1 MKDKLLI
8 SVIVT
13 TYNRPDALALVLE
26 GLLDQ
31 ADRRFEIIV
40 ADDGST
46 GETRKVVASF
56 QQQRRPDG
64 PRLLHAWHAD
74 TGFRLSAVR
83 NLGVHAAKGA
93 YLIFLDGD
101 CVPQT
106 NFVSRHRELAEPGY
120 LVSGSRVLL
129 SQRLSTRF
137 LAGAAPAVHRKN
149 LGYWLAQ
156 RLSGNINKFLPLLS
170 FGDSTMRHYSE
181 VKWQRIKGCNLGM
194 WRSDYARVNGCDET
208 FVGWGHEDA
217 DLVLCLARTGVRR
230 KGGAFATEVFH
241 LWHRENA
248 RTTESENRKRVEER
262 MKTGLVEAPR
272 GLREHPQPDEV
283 IA

>member
-1 MKDKLLI
+1 MKDNMLI
-8 SVIVT
+8 SVIVS
-13 TYNRPDALALVLE
+13 TYNRPDALAVVLE
-26 GLLDQ
+26 GLLAQ
-31 ADRRFEIIV
+31 TDRRFEIIV

-46 GETRKVVASF
+46 EETRKVVASF
-56 QQQRRPDG
+56 QQRQPAG

-83 NLGVHAAKGA
+83 NLGVHVASGD

-120 LVSGSRVLL
+120 MVSGSRVLL
-129 SQRLSTRF
+129 SQRLTAHF
-137 LAGAAPAVHRKN
+137 LAAAEPAVHEKS

-170 FGDSTMRHYSE
+170 FGDSAMRHYSE

-217 DLVLCLARTGVRR
+217 DLVLRLARSGVKR

-241 LWHRENA
+241 LWHRENTRA
-248 RTTESENRKRVEER
+248 AESENRRRVEER
-262 MKTGLVEAPR
+262 MRTGLVEAPR
-272 GLREHPQPDEV
+272 GLRDHPQPDEI

>member
-1 MKDKLLI
+1 MKDNMLV

-26 GLLDQ
+26 GLLAQ
-31 ADRRFEIIV
+31 TDRRFEIIV
-40 ADDGST
+40 ADDGSAE
-46 GETRKVVASF
+46 ETRKVVASF
-56 QQQRRPDG
+56 RKRRTDG
-64 PRLLHAWHAD
+64 PGLLHAWHAD

-83 NLGVHAAKGA
+83 NLGVYAAQGD

-106 NFVSRHRELAEPGY
+106 NFVCRHRELAETGY
-120 LVSGSRVLL
+120 MISGSRVLL
-129 SQRLSTRF
+129 SQRLTTRF
-137 LAGAAPAVHRKN
+137 LAGAEPPVHRKS

-156 RLSGNINKFLPLLS
+156 RLSGNINKFVPLIS
-170 FGDSTMRHYSE
+170 VGDSAMRHYSE

-217 DLVLCLARTGVRR
+217 DLVLRLARAGVKR

-248 RTTESENRKRVEER
+248 RTTESENRRRVEER
-262 MKTGLVEAPR
+262 MKTGLVEAPS
-272 GLREHPQPDEV
+272 GLRQHPQPDEV
-283 IA
+283 IE

>member
-1 MKDKLLI
+1 MKNDMLI
-8 SVIVT
+8 SVIVS
-13 TYNRPDALALVLE
+13 TYNRPDALAVVLK
-26 GLLDQ
+26 GLLAQ
-31 ADRRFEIIV
+31 TDRRFEIIV

-46 GETRKVVASF
+46 EETRKLVASF
-56 QQQRRPDG
+56 RQRQPAG

-83 NLGVHAAKGA
+83 TLGVHVASGD

-120 LVSGSRVLL
+120 MVSGSRVLL
-129 SQRLSTRF
+129 SQRLTARF
-137 LAGAAPAVHRKN
+137 LAAADPAVHEKS

-170 FGDSTMRHYSE
+170 FGDSAMRHYSE

-217 DLVLCLARTGVRR
+217 DLVLRLARSGVKR

-248 RTTESENRKRVEER
+248 RATESENRKRVEER
-262 MKTGLVEAPR
+262 MQTGLVEAPR
-272 GLREHPQPDEV
+272 GLRDHPQPDEV

>member
-1 MKDKLLI
+1 MKDNMLI
-8 SVIVT
+8 SVIVS
-13 TYNRPDALALVLE
+13 TYNRPDALAVVLE
-26 GLLDQ
+26 GLLAQ
-31 ADRRFEIIV
+31 TDRRFEIIV

-46 GETRKVVASF
+46 EETRKVVASF
-56 QQQRRPDG
+56 QQRQPAG

-83 NLGVHAAKGA
+83 NLGVHVASGD

-120 LVSGSRVLL
+120 MVSGSRVLL
-129 SQRLSTRF
+129 SQRLTAHF
-137 LAGAAPAVHRKN
+137 LAAAEPAVHEKS

-170 FGDSTMRHYSE
+170 FGDSAMRHYSE

-217 DLVLCLARTGVRR
+217 DLVLRLARSGVKR

-248 RTTESENRKRVEER
+248 RATESENRRRVEER
-262 MKTGLVEAPR
+262 MQTGLIEAPR
-272 GLREHPQPDEV
+272 GLRDHPQPDEV

>member
-1 MKDKLLI
+1 MKDNMLI
-8 SVIVT
+8 SVIVS
-13 TYNRPDALALVLE
+13 TYNRPDALAVVLE
-26 GLLDQ
+26 GLLAQ
-31 ADRRFEIIV
+31 TDRRFEIIV

-46 GETRKVVASF
+46 EETRKVVASF
-56 QQQRRPDG
+56 QQRQPAG
-64 PRLLHAWHAD
+64 PRLLHAWHTD

-83 NLGVHAAKGA
+83 NLGVHVASGD

-120 LVSGSRVLL
+120 MVSGSRVLL
-129 SQRLSTRF
+129 SQRLTAHF
-137 LAGAAPAVHRKN
+137 LAAAEPAVHEKS

-170 FGDSTMRHYSE
+170 FGDSAMRHYSE

-217 DLVLCLARTGVRR
+217 DLVLRLARSGVKR

-248 RTTESENRKRVEER
+248 RATESENRRRVEER
-262 MKTGLVEAPR
+262 MQTGLIEAPR
-272 GLREHPQPDEV
+272 GLRDHPQPDEV

>member
-1 MKDKLLI
+1 MKDNMLI

-26 GLLDQ
+26 GLLAQ
-31 ADRRFEIIV
+31 TDRHFEVIV

-46 GETRKVVASF
+46 EATRKVVASF
-56 QQQRRPDG
+56 RQRWPHETG
-64 PRLLHAWHAD
+64 MLHAWHAD

-83 NLGVHAAKGA
+83 NLGVHAAKGD

-101 CVPQT
+101 CVPPMV
-106 NFVSRHRELAEPGY
+106 FVSRHRELAEPGY
-120 LVSGSRVLL
+120 MVSGSRVLL
-129 SQRLSTRF
+129 SQRITTHF
-137 LAGAAPAVHRKN
+137 LGEAAPAVHRKS

-156 RLSGNINKFLPLLS
+156 RLRGNINKFVPLLG
-170 FGDSTMRHYSE
+170 FGDSPMRHYRE

-208 FVGWGHEDA
+208 FTGWGHEDA
-217 DLVLCLARTGVRR
+217 DLVLRLARAGVKR

-248 RTTESENRKRVEER
+248 RTAESENRKRVEER
-262 MKTGLVEAPR
+262 MHTGLVEAPQ
-272 GLREHPQPDEV
+272 GLRDHPCPDEV
-283 IA
+283 IT

>member
-1 MKDKLLI
+1 MDNMLI
-8 SVIVT
+8 SVIVS
-13 TYNRPDALALVLE
+13 TYNRPDALALVLA
-26 GLLDQ
+26 GLVDQ
-31 ADRRFEIIV
+31 TDPRFEIIV

-46 GETRKVVASF
+46 EETRDIVASF
-56 QQQRRPDG
+56 QQRRLDRPK
-64 PRLLHAWHAD
+64 LLHAWHAD

-83 NLGVHAAKGA
+83 NLGVYAASGD

-101 CVPQT
+101 CVPQK

-120 LVSGSRVLL
+120 MVSGSRVLL
-129 SQRLSTRF
+129 SQRLTTRF
-137 LAGAAPAVHRKN
+137 LAEAAPAVHRKS

-156 RLSGNINKFLPLLS
+156 RLTGNINKFLPLLS

-208 FVGWGHEDA
+208 FLGWGHEDA
-217 DLVLCLARTGVRR
+217 DLVLRLARTGVKR

-262 MKTGLVEAPR
+262 MQTGLVEAPR
-272 GLREHPQPDEV
+272 GLRDHPQPDEV
-283 IA
+283 IV